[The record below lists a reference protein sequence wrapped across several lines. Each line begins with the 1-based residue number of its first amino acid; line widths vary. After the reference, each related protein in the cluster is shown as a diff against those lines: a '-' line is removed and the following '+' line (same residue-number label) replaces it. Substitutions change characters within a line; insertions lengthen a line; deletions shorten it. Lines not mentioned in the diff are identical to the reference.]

1 MSRGASSS
9 KPESKEE
16 LSLEACLDRLEAI
29 VRTLEQEEIEL
40 EEGLRLFEE
49 GVGHLR
55 TARGVLE
62 RTELRVEQLLDDDDG
77 GIRLEGPPGD
87 TDE

>member
-1 MSRGASSS
+1 MSEETSSS
-9 KPESKEE
+9 EPGSTEE
-16 LSLEACLDRLEAI
+16 LSLGACLDRLEAI
-29 VRTLEQEEIEL
+29 VRKLEQEEIEL

-62 RTELRVEQLLDDDDG
+62 RTELRVEQLLDGDDG
-77 GIRLEGPPGD
+77 GTCLEGPPGVA
-87 TDE
+87 DE

>member
-1 MSRGASSS
+1 MSGGASSS
-9 KPESKEE
+9 QSESKEE

-29 VRTLEQEEIEL
+29 VRRLEQEEIEL

-55 TARGVLE
+55 TTRGVLE
-62 RTELRVEQLLDDDDG
+62 RTELRVEQLLDDDGG
-77 GIRLEGPPGD
+77 GIRLEDPPGD